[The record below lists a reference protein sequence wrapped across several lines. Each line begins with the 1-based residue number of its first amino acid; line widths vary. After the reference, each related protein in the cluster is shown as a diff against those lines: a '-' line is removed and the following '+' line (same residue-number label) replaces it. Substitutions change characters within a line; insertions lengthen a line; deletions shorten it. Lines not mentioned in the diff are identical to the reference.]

1 MTREEARQQI
11 LEEYPLR
18 DAGALE
24 QDESGAWICLGCGAP
39 ALTVDGVKNEWSCAS
54 CGRHGNP
61 IDLYAL
67 ANKCSQEAALEQ
79 MAREWGIHLQTREEA
94 VADLYRKLGR
104 EWTPSTAE
112 APTRPPEGPQIHFN
126 AEDVESRDESPE
138 TAENEPLI
146 YHEESLE
153 AETVFLTETAEKA
166 DEILAAGYPCTA
178 LNGAPAISLEPLI
191 RSGKAACYILLF
203 RSVFPEERAA
213 RILAGIIMD
222 AGKRSRNLTIQ
233 EGETFDD
240 ALRREYRDA
249 QKKPDNI
256 TRYIT
261 DLMRGEIESSG
272 KSIPTGFKCFD
283 KTTGGLYPGLYVLAA
298 ISSLGKTTFALQLAD
313 QLAAGGQ
320 DVVFFSLE
328 QSRLELACKSIAR
341 TAYKRKKK
349 TTVDA
354 MTVRSGVVTDEIRE
368 AAEAYTAAVGDRI
381 SIVEGNMSSTA
392 AGIAEYAKAYRRKTE
407 KKPVV
412 IVDYLQILQPEPGAR
427 WKSTKET
434 VDQTV
439 TALKRLSR
447 DLQTPVLVISSV
459 NRSSYTDKIGFESL
473 KETGAIEYTAD
484 VVLGMQ
490 LQVVSGNDYKAADD
504 AGKKDLIG
512 QEKAK
517 EKRRIDLVILKNRY
531 GLTGGGF
538 KFSYEPKR
546 DTFTEEG

>member
-24 QDESGAWICLGCGAP
+24 QDESGAWICPGCGAP
-39 ALTVDGVKNEWSCAS
+39 ALTVDGVKNEWVCAS

-104 EWTPSTAE
+104 EWAPSTAE
-112 APTRPPEGPQIHFN
+112 APTRPLEGPQSHFD
-126 AEDVESRDESPE
+126 AEDVESRAESPE
-138 TAENEPLI
+138 TAENAPRI
-146 YHEESLE
+146 YHEESLD

-203 RSVFPEERAA
+203 RSVFPEDRAA
-213 RILAGIIMD
+213 RILAGIIME
-222 AGKRSRNLTIQ
+222 AGKRSRSLTIQ
-233 EGETFDD
+233 DGETFED

-249 QKKPDNI
+249 QKRPDNI

-272 KSIPTGFKCFD
+272 KSIPTGFKSFD
-283 KTTGGLYPGLYVLAA
+283 RMTGGLYPGLYVLAA

-313 QLAAGGQ
+313 QLAAGGH
-320 DVVFFSLE
+320 DVIFFSLE

-354 MTVRSGVVTDEIRE
+354 MTVRSGAVNDEIRE
-368 AAEAYTAAVGDRI
+368 AAEAYTADVGDRI

-412 IVDYLQILQPEPGAR
+412 IVDYLQILQPELGAR

-459 NRSSYTDKIGFESL
+459 NRSSYTDRIGFESL

-490 LQVVSGNDYKAADD
+490 LQVVSGKDYNATDD

-531 GLTGGGF
+531 GRTGDLF